1 VNVENGDKTLPLF
14 LYLKHSLDGNMIT
27 GNKILWNFAKFL
39 CNEEGIPVKRY
50 APTTGP
56 MSISQDIEDLINK

>member
-1 VNVENGDKTLPLF
+1 
-14 LYLKHSLDGNMIT
+14 MIT

-39 CNEEGIPVKRY
+39 CNEDGVPIKRY

>member
-1 VNVENGDKTLPLF
+1 LPLF
-14 LYLKHSLDGNMIT
+14 VYLKYSLDGNFIT

-39 CNEEGIPVKRY
+39 VDEQGIPVKRY

-56 MSISQDIEDLINK
+56 MSISQDIEELINK